1 MQRSAHVLLILLA
14 QVENVVCDSLRI
26 TDFVVKQEDS
36 ILHLHVHIGQVKTEI
51 FKEVQYFERSRD
63 RTIVY

>member
-1 MQRSAHVLLILLA
+1 M
-14 QVENVVCDSLRI
+14 CDSLRI